1 MKSEKENS
9 KQEGNRKKGKILVQK
24 WLVSSV
30 TASLIQGCE
39 LERQEHPN
47 REDLEQSQQR
57 IHL

>member
-30 TASLIQGCE
+30 TGLLNTGM
-39 LERQEHPN
+39 
-47 REDLEQSQQR
+47 
-57 IHL
+57 